1 MKKRKHTLM
10 NKISFSYILLAITIL
25 IVVFSYT
32 LTRDL
37 KTLNKNIDTTILY
50 MSEILA
56 KDQKTID
63 MIKENNLTLEN
74 KAYLEQ
80 IIEKVDLIDLI
91 VVANV
96 KGIRLYHPEESRIGG
111 HFIGGD
117 EEAILQGAE
126 PYISNKK
133 GTEAYQRRAFSS
145 VKDNNGEIIGFVMVS
160 AYSAKIQD
168 LRNVIVQEFILI
180 FAFVMVVGFLI
191 AYILTRSIKK
201 SLLGHEPSQFVTMY
215 LQREELLD
223 TLEEGILATDQKGK
237 CIFINKAMKQMVS
250 NLDVE
255 VSEAS
260 LDLFVKQYQDPVIE
274 SMKTVYNQEL
284 TINNISFLI
293 DSIPIIEKGKLI
305 GTISL
310 IRDKTEVTKLAEQL
324 TGVKHIVEA
333 LRANTHEHLNKLH
346 VILGMLQLG
355 EYQMAID
362 YISTTQTETDQGYH
376 IISKQIEN
384 LTIAALLLGKQ
395 NRAKEL
401 NIRLTLQKGSYLEA
415 HNDYL
420 SANDL
425 VTILGNLIENAF
437 DAVKDKEDARE
448 VNVFILR
455 NEDGLII
462 TVDDTGI
469 GMSKETADK
478 IFLKNFSTKG
488 NKRGIGLSLIADI
501 ITRCDGAV
509 EVESEEGTGSSITI
523 SFNKKR
529 KRS

>member
-310 IRDKTEVTKLAEQL
+310 IRDKTEVTKLAEQ
-324 TGVKHIVEA
+324 
-333 LRANTHEHLNKLH
+333 
-346 VILGMLQLG
+346 
-355 EYQMAID
+355 
-362 YISTTQTETDQGYH
+362 
-376 IISKQIEN
+376 
-384 LTIAALLLGKQ
+384 
-395 NRAKEL
+395 
-401 NIRLTLQKGSYLEA
+401 
-415 HNDYL
+415 
-420 SANDL
+420 
-425 VTILGNLIENAF
+425 
-437 DAVKDKEDARE
+437 
-448 VNVFILR
+448 
-455 NEDGLII
+455 
-462 TVDDTGI
+462 
-469 GMSKETADK
+469 
-478 IFLKNFSTKG
+478 
-488 NKRGIGLSLIADI
+488 
-501 ITRCDGAV
+501 
-509 EVESEEGTGSSITI
+509 
-523 SFNKKR
+523 
-529 KRS
+529 